1 MAEELEKTI
10 WVSEQLDPSGLLY
23 ACIAC
28 CDQTQ
33 AEECHQSFA
42 DNLTPEQK
50 ATGWSTRLRIVE
62 TWDDVP
68 VMALKLC

>member
-1 MAEELEKTI
+1 MAEPSEKTI

-28 CDQTQ
+28 CNQ
-33 AEECHQSFA
+33 AQARECHESFA
-42 DNLTPEQK
+42 HNLTPEQK
-50 ATGWSTRLRIVE
+50 AAGWSTRLRTVA

-68 VMALKLC
+68 VMALKLS